1 MTNIHA
7 PFWGGLV
14 LGLLIGA
21 GLVLAGPSLLEWRA
35 HWRAPTVVLRPEVT
49 VQASI
54 LRLKNLDG
62 FQWEAV
68 QLVLNGRTQDEGYTV
83 HLTHLP
89 AGAQRELSLA
99 SFITEA
105 KLPFDPRTTKAYF
118 LRIRADTPRGRGE
131 WAGRLDEAPSR

>member
-1 MTNIHA
+1 MTNIPA

-21 GLVLAGPSLLEWRA
+21 GLVLAGPWLLEQWA
-35 HWRAPTVVLRPEVT
+35 HWRAPMVVLHPEVT
-49 VQASI
+49 VQAST
-54 LRLKNLDG
+54 LRLKNLDD
-62 FQWEAV
+62 FPWKAV
-68 QLVLNGRTQDEGYTV
+68 QLVLNGRAQDESYAV
-83 HLTHLP
+83 HLAHLP
-89 AGAQRELSLA
+89 AEAQRELSLA
-99 SFITEA
+99 SFITAA